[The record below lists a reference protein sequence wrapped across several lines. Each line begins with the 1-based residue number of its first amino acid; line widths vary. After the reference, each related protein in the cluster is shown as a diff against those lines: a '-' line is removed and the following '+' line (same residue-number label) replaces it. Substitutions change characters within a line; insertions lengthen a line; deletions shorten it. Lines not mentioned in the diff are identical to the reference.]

1 MKTFLPL
8 KTFLP
13 SLTCFP
19 NLGKEFVI
27 QEQIHILVKK
37 MNQTKPQLC
46 QCLCFFLICITLLLV
61 KSGPNQKAEIQ

>member
-37 MNQTKPQLC
+37 MNQTKPNHSYVSV
-46 QCLCFFLICITLLLV
+46 FVSF
-61 KSGPNQKAEIQ
+61 